1 MNATTNDM
9 EAPSRPA
16 PMRRGSGALAW
27 GVRIIV
33 VRLRFLIVL
42 LVTLGVISQ
51 WNALTN
57 HWDWL
62 VNSVLRRGPEGTGG
76 TISSD
81 TEYFCPMD
89 PGVVSDWPTKCSICN
104 MALVRRRKGEAVQL
118 PDGVVARMQ
127 LSPYRV
133 QLAGIRTSPLG
144 YRPLARDIVTEGVV
158 ERSATVGI
166 AVERNSFRLRDRKLG
181 SGEKRNEFH
190 STEEPAALVVEVEIH
205 EREIP
210 FVSSGQAVE
219 LTSEVFAGRE
229 PWKGVVESLKPEIS
243 PARHTTVARVA
254 VEAPNGELL
263 PGMRVR
269 ARLRSPVAEIEPFR
283 SQPSDPPP
291 VSSADP
297 RRVFI
302 CPDHPQVLELNAGRC
317 PHDKNHLE
325 EIPLADHQR
334 IGWWCPMHPRVTAG
348 EADHE
353 CGGMKLLAR
362 VVNYRPRGE
371 VLAVPETALI
381 DTGDRKLVYVES
393 MSGMFD
399 GVEVEV
405 GARCGEFF
413 PVIRGLEAG
422 QRVATNGAF
431 LIDAETRLNP
441 SLAAAYF
448 GAARGSIY
456 GGRPADTN
464 EPALPTDDDADEV
477 RKALAKL
484 SPVDRAAALRQ
495 KTCPVTGLPL
505 GSMGPPPRVVV
516 NGKTVFICCEGCAAT
531 LEEAPEKYLTTK
543 P

>member
-1 MNATTNDM
+1 MTPTTNDN
-9 EAPSRPA
+9 EIPSRPA
-16 PMRRGSGALAW
+16 PTNRGSGSLAW
-27 GVRIIV
+27 GLRIVV

-42 LVTLGVISQ
+42 LVALGIISQ
-51 WNALTN
+51 WNSLTN
-57 HWDWL
+57 RWDWL
-62 VNSVLRRGPEGTGG
+62 VNSVMGPGPEGAGN

-118 PDGVVARMQ
+118 PDGIVARMQ
-127 LSPYRV
+127 LSPYRI

-144 YRPLARDIVTEGVV
+144 YRPLAREIVTEGVV
-158 ERSATVGI
+158 ERRATADQP
-166 AVERNSFRLRDRKLG
+166 AV
-181 SGEKRNEFH
+181 
-190 STEEPAALVVEVEIH
+190 LVVEVEIH

-210 FVSSGQAVE
+210 FVSLGQAAE
-219 LTSEVFAGRE
+219 LTSEAFAGRE
-229 PWKGVVESLKPEIS
+229 PWKGVVDSVKPEVS
-243 PARHTTVARVA
+243 PVRHTTVAYVV
-254 VEAPNGELL
+254 VEAANDELW

-269 ARLRSPVAEIEPFR
+269 ARLQSAIAEIEPFS

-302 CPDHPQVLELNAGRC
+302 CPDHPQVLELKAGRC
-317 PHDKNHLE
+317 PHDKNVLE
-325 EIPLADHQR
+325 QISLADHQR
-334 IGWWCPMHPRVTAG
+334 IGWWCPMHPSVTAG
-348 EADHE
+348 ETGHECDE

-381 DTGDRKLVYVES
+381 DTGERKLVYVES
-393 MSGMFD
+393 MPGMFD

-448 GAARGSIY
+448 GAARGSIS
-456 GGRPADTN
+456 GSGPADTSG
-464 EPALPTDDDADEV
+464 PAPPTDDAAEEI
-477 RKALAKL
+477 REALAEL

-495 KTCPVTGLPL
+495 KICPVTGLAL

-516 NGKTVFICCEGCAAT
+516 NGKTVFICCEGCAAALKENPT
-531 LEEAPEKYLTTK
+531 KYLK
-543 P
+543 Q

>member
-1 MNATTNDM
+1 MTQTTNDT

-16 PMRRGSGALAW
+16 PMRRRKGALAW

-42 LVTLGVISQ
+42 LVALGVISQ

-57 HWDWL
+57 RWDWL
-62 VNSVLRRGPEGTGG
+62 VNSILRRGPEGTGA

-89 PGVVSDWPTKCSICN
+89 PGVISDWPTKCSICN

-144 YRPLARDIVTEGVV
+144 YRPLARDIVAEGVV
-158 ERSATVGI
+158 ERSATV
-166 AVERNSFRLRDRKLG
+166 DK
-181 SGEKRNEFH
+181 
-190 STEEPAALVVEVEIH
+190 PAPLVVEVEIH

-210 FVSSGQAVE
+210 FVAPGQAVE
-219 LTSEVFAGRE
+219 LTNEAFAGRD
-229 PWKGVVESLKPEIS
+229 PWKGVVESVKPDVS
-243 PARHTTVARVA
+243 PVRHTTIARVA
-254 VEAPNGELL
+254 VEAPNDELW

-269 ARLRSPVAEIEPFR
+269 ARLQSPVAEIEPFR

-297 RRVFI
+297 RRVFV
-302 CPDHPQVLELNAGRC
+302 CPDHPQVLNLQAGRC

-334 IGWWCPMHPRVTAG
+334 IGWWCPMHPKVTAG
-348 EADHE
+348 EADHECDE

-393 MSGMFD
+393 MPGMFD

-413 PVIRGLEAG
+413 PVIRGIEAG

-448 GAARGSIY
+448 GAARGSIS
-456 GGRPADTN
+456 GGRSRDTSVPA
-464 EPALPTDDDADEV
+464 PPTDDDADEV
-477 RKALAKL
+477 RKALAEL

-531 LEEAPEKYLTTK
+531 LEENPEKYLTTK